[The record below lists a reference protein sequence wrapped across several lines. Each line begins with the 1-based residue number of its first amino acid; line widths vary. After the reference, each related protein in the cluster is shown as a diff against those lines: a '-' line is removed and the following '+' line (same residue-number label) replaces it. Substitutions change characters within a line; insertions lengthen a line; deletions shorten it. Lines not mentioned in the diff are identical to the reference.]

1 MTGNQFTIRNTQAI
15 MSGQSNNVHINEQ
28 QADMFREILTSLDYQ
43 VYNNDDEVCDYVRRN
58 HNYRVFETDD
68 EVTQY
73 VLEDEDIKEE
83 LLNEWRDEVI
93 EEFTDE
99 HLCFDD
105 DEECVDYVRRNL
117 NQRVFEDDD
126 EIVAYVLEDEVMSEW
141 REEYAKRIVEEYT
154 DNHTCFEDDDEIT
167 EYVLNDASM
176 TEVVFEGW
184 FKKYKGGRLLF
195 ESEFDAVKYL
205 RDTGRYYVYEEDGK
219 PLEDPPCCLT
229 SQALKET
236 ETKLAD
242 AEAQLTAITSEFE
255 KLKEQNDRFFAK
267 IQKQQKE
274 CEELALLKTIF
285 RGLVR
290 DDVTLELVRED

>member
-43 VYNNDDEVCDYVRRN
+43 VYDNDDEVCDYVKR
-58 HNYRVFETDD
+58 HLNYRVFE
-68 EVTQY
+68 
-73 VLEDEDIKEE
+73 
-83 LLNEWRDEVI
+83 N
-93 EEFTDE
+93 
-99 HLCFDD
+99 DD
-105 DEECVDYVRRNL
+105 D
-117 NQRVFEDDD
+117 
-126 EIVAYVLEDEVMSEW
+126 IVAYVLEDEVMSEW
-141 REEYAKRIVEEYT
+141 REEYANKIVVEYTGNHICFEDDDEVTQYVLEDEDIKDELLNEWRDEVIEEFT
-154 DNHTCFEDDDEIT
+154 DNHICFEDDDEIT

-242 AEAQLTAITSEFE
+242 AEAQLTALTSEFE
-255 KLKEQNDRFFAK
+255 RLKEQNERFFAK